1 MEIIPFGTYFKKHF
15 STKCRAWKYI
25 SATRFIIK
33 YESVLHREKGCT
45 GERKKLHIKKKQG
58 LSQIFKCRNNKMFKT
73 LGYRNKN

>member
-45 GERKKLHIKKKQG
+45 GERKKLHIKKNKAWVRYLNAG
-58 LSQIFKCRNNKMFKT
+58 IIKCLKP
-73 LGYRNKN
+73 